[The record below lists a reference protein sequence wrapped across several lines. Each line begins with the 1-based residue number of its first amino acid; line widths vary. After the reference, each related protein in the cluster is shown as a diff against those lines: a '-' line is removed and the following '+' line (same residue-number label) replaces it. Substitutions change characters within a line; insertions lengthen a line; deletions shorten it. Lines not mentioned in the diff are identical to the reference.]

1 MNPTVQASL
10 DAQLATLTRVQ
21 DVPTGKLA
29 FGRDLLCIFDLDP
42 LLGEVDPND
51 PRAIV
56 QAVIRRYIT
65 PRGALIDDP
74 DYGLDIRA
82 HCNRGI
88 TQRDLRALAGA
99 MQGEAQKDD
108 RVARAAVSLTAD
120 SRARTLVAK
129 VEIIPVDP
137 REQEFTFTFAV
148 DSAEVLRVTI
158 NG

>member
-1 MNPTVQASL
+1 MNPTVQRSL

-29 FGRDLLCIFDLDP
+29 FGRDLLCVFDLDP
-42 LLGEVDPND
+42 QLGEVNPDD

-65 PRGALIDDP
+65 PRGGLLDDP

-82 HCNRGI
+82 HCNRGV
-88 TQRDLRALAGA
+88 TQRELRALAGA

-108 RVARAAVSLTAD
+108 RVEKAAVSLTAD
-120 SRARTLVAK
+120 SRARALSVK
-129 VEIIPVDP
+129 VEIVPADP
-137 REQEFTFTFAV
+137 SEQAFTFTFAV